1 MMIGFK
7 SFVEAI
13 HEAIAGAADVLMDKN
28 HELLGKYFETV
39 TEKSPADNAAEER
52 EILKPKI
59 VNLDYPT
66 LDEKGKV
73 VASQVQVPLITLV
86 PITASQV
93 EKATLTAEFQLSIV
107 DDELFIDFS
116 GTKKEGENTSAGKLE
131 IVISPKETTEG
142 FQQIIAGY
150 EMALKRQIS

>member
-13 HEAIAGAADVLMDKN
+13 HQAIAGAADVLIDKN
-28 HELLGKYFETV
+28 QKLLDKYFETITDNSNTDNV
-39 TEKSPADNAAEER
+39 AEKR
-52 EILKPKI
+52 EILRPKN
-59 VNLDYPT
+59 VHLDYPT
-66 LDEKGKV
+66 LDEKGEV
-73 VASQVQVPLITLV
+73 VASQIQVPLITLV
-86 PITASQV
+86 PVTASQV

-107 DDELFIDFS
+107 NDELFIDFS
-116 GTKKEGENTSAGKLE
+116 SAKNENTTTGKLE

>member
-1 MMIGFK
+1 MIGFK

-13 HEAIAGAADVLMDKN
+13 HQAIAGATDVLMEKN
-28 HELLGKYFETV
+28 HGLLEKYFEKVTDNA
-39 TEKSPADNAAEER
+39 TEK
-52 EILKPKI
+52 ILKPKT
-59 VNLDYPT
+59 VLLGYPT

-73 VASQVQVPLITLV
+73 VTSQVKVPLITLV

-107 DDELFIDFS
+107 NDELLIDFANA
-116 GTKKEGENTSAGKLE
+116 KEKDENAKACKLE

>member
-1 MMIGFK
+1 MIGFK

-13 HEAIAGAADVLMDKN
+13 HQAIAEAADVLIDKN
-28 HELLGKYFETV
+28 RNLLEKYFETV
-39 TEKSPADNAAEER
+39 TDKSGADNAAEGQKAF
-52 EILKPKI
+52 KPKT
-59 VNLDYPT
+59 VLLDYPT
-66 LDEKGKV
+66 LDEMGEV
-73 VASQVQVPLITLV
+73 VTSQIQVPIITLI

-107 DDELFIDFS
+107 NDELFIDFP
-116 GTKKEGENTSAGKLE
+116 GAKKKDENTTTGKLE